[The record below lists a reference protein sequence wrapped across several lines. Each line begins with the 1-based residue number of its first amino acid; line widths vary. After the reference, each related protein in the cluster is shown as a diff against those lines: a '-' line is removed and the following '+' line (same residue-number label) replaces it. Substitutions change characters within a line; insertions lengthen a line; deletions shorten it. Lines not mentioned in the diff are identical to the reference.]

1 MEETKEKDKTTG
13 VVYISDN
20 DNMFIAPEGISEE
33 ERKRLSLEVDRDL
46 LKKKLEEIEAELEG
60 MPETEAEQPEPPKEK
75 KEEIERVQPYELPQD
90 VSALPDFTVHTKNGP
105 KLFSEMKVVMQD
117 EENNR
122 FYLDNGKE
130 KLILPALTFKS
141 IISPESLHAVPPQF
155 KDAEIAEEQP
165 AAVLGKTTLPEFSMI
180 TAN

>member
-60 MPETEAEQPEPPKEK
+60 LPETEAEQPKPPKEK
-75 KEEIERVQPYELPQD
+75 KEEIERVQPYE
-90 VSALPDFTVHTKNGP
+90 
-105 KLFSEMKVVMQD
+105 
-117 EENNR
+117 
-122 FYLDNGKE
+122 FYSTYQKRAETLLRN
-130 KLILPALTFKS
+130 
-141 IISPESLHAVPPQF
+141 ESRNAGRR
-155 KDAEIAEEQP
+155 EEQI
-165 AAVLGKTTLPEFSMI
+165 LSC
-180 TAN
+180 

>member
-75 KEEIERVQPYELPQD
+75 KEEIERVQLY
-90 VSALPDFTVHTKNGP
+90 
-105 KLFSEMKVVMQD
+105 
-117 EENNR
+117 
-122 FYLDNGKE
+122 
-130 KLILPALTFKS
+130 LILQYIPKTGRNS
-141 IISPESLHAVPPQF
+141 SP
-155 KDAEIAEEQP
+155 K
-165 AAVLGKTTLPEFSMI
+165 
-180 TAN
+180 